1 MQKLKWG
8 IIGSGGITHAL
19 VKGLADSE
27 TGELNAVSS
36 RTRESS
42 DQWGEKY
49 NLPKAKCYPSYL
61 AMLADEEI
69 DAVYVALMNDRHCEL
84 TVQAAEAGKHI
95 LCEKPLAMN
104 HAEVLLMLEA
114 CRSNKVFLMEAFMW
128 RCHPGTAEWLKL
140 IRDGAIG
147 DVRLIEAQF
156 GFNMNGNPTGT
167 RMINKLGGGGI
178 MDVGCYTVS
187 AARAIAGNAQG
198 KDFAEPIDMQGYGHV
213 GETGVDEWA
222 SATMRFPGD
231 ILANL
236 SCGVQLSQHNQIRI
250 YGSKGNM
257 IIPSP
262 WFADGKAIISVGN
275 ESREVSHS
283 SPKSLYTHEVDMLGR
298 CVREG
303 RLEAYAPAMTW
314 ADSLGQQLTLDR
326 WRKAVGVVFEGEAL
340 DKRPN
345 NFPSQEPSSAVN
357 ENS

>member
-1 MQKLKWG
+1 MKKLKWG
-8 IIGSGGITHAL
+8 IIGSGVITHAL
-19 VKGLADSE
+19 VKGLAESE
-27 TGELNAVSS
+27 TGELNAISS
-36 RTRESS
+36 RTQESS
-42 DQWGEKY
+42 DKWGEKY
-49 NLPKAKCYPSYL
+49 KLRKAKCYPSYA

-69 DAVYVALMNDRHCEL
+69 NAVYVALMNDRHREL

-114 CRSNKVFLMEAFMW
+114 CRANKVFLMEAFMW

-140 IRDGAIG
+140 IREGAIG

-156 GFNMNGNPTGT
+156 SFNMNGNPTGT

-198 KDFAEPIDMQGYGHV
+198 QDFAEPIDMQGYGHI

-222 SATMRFPGD
+222 TATMRFPGD

-262 WFADGKAIISVGN
+262 WFADGKAIIQIGEEQRQVA
-275 ESREVSHS
+275 HS
-283 SPKSLYTHEVDMLGR
+283 SPKSLYTHEVDMLGH

-326 WRKAVGVVFEGEAL
+326 WRKAVGVVFEGETL

-345 NFPSQEPSSAVN
+345 AHPAGAPCKAAS

>member
-1 MQKLKWG
+1 MKKLKWG
-8 IIGSGGITHAL
+8 IIGSGVITHAL
-19 VKGLADSE
+19 VKGLAESE

-36 RTRESS
+36 RTQESS
-42 DQWGEKY
+42 NKWGEKY
-49 NLPKAKCYPSYL
+49 NLPKGKCYPSYD

-69 DAVYVALMNDRHCEL
+69 DAVYVALMNNRHCEL

-114 CRSNKVFLMEAFMW
+114 CRANKVFLMEAFMW

-140 IRDGAIG
+140 IREGAIG

-156 GFNMNGNPTGT
+156 SFNMNGNPTGT

-222 SATMRFPGD
+222 TATMRFPGD

-250 YGSKGNM
+250 YGSKGHM

-275 ESREVSHS
+275 ESREVAHS
-283 SPKSLYTHEVDMLGR
+283 SPKSLYTHEVDMLGH

-326 WRKAVGVVFEGEAL
+326 WRKAVGVVFEGETL

-345 NFPSQEPSSAVN
+345 AHPAGAPCKAAS

>member
-1 MQKLKWG
+1 MKKLKWG
-8 IIGSGGITHAL
+8 IIGSGSITHAF
-19 VKGLADSE
+19 VKGLVESE

-36 RTRESS
+36 RTQESS
-42 DQWGEKY
+42 DQWGEKH
-49 NLPKAKCYPSYL
+49 NLPKGKCYSSYT

-69 DAVYVALMNDRHCEL
+69 DAVYVALLNNRHCEL

-104 HAEVLLMLEA
+104 HSEVMVMLEA
-114 CRSNKVFLMEAFMW
+114 CRANKVFLMEAFMW

-140 IRDGAIG
+140 IREGVIG

-156 GFNMNGNPTGT
+156 SFNMNGNPTST

-187 AARAIAGNAQG
+187 AARAIAGNARG

-222 SATMRFPGD
+222 TVTMRFPGD
-231 ILANL
+231 VLANL

-257 IIPSP
+257 IVQSP
-262 WFADGKAIISVGN
+262 WFADGKAIINLGG
-275 ESREVSHS
+275 ESREVAHS

-326 WRKAVGVVFEGEAL
+326 WRKAVGVVFEGETL
-340 DKRPN
+340 DKPPN
-345 NFPSQEPSSAVN
+345 TLPDQGPSNAAR